1 MRLNQSAVTVSL
13 CTRAMK
19 SALEVWEG
27 KMDLNVAQGTWNLML
42 RILVAAALGG
52 ILGLERDIHGRGAGL
67 RTHLLVSSGA
77 ALFMILSTHVATF
90 GVVIGLDFT
99 KVTDPGRIAAQI
111 VTGIGFLGA
120 GVIIREGFSVRGLTT
135 AACLWVAA
143 AIGMASGAGLYILAT
158 TTTVLALFSLVL
170 LRRLERYYAKD
181 VYRDLEVRVSN
192 EVDIQ
197 QVVEAVKS
205 EEVRIIF
212 FGLERNYETQTT
224 TARMS
229 LRLFQKGNAD
239 RLSHLTIEKLEQS
252 HLPLKSIK
260 WFRT

>member
-1 MRLNQSAVTVSL
+1 
-13 CTRAMK
+13 
-19 SALEVWEG
+19 
-27 KMDLNVAQGTWNLML
+27 MDFNVAHEPLNLIV

-67 RTHLLVSSGA
+67 RTHLLVSAGA
-77 ALFMILSTHVATF
+77 ALFMILSTRVATF
-90 GVVIGLDFT
+90 GVVAGLDFT

-143 AIGMASGAGLYILAT
+143 AIGMASGAGLYLVAT
-158 TTTVLALFSLVL
+158 VTTLLALFSLVL
-170 LRRLERYYAKD
+170 LRRLERFYSKD
-181 VYRDLEVRVSN
+181 VYRDLEVRVPN

-197 QVVEAVKS
+197 QVIEAVKS
-205 EEVRIIF
+205 KEVRIIF

-229 LRLFQKGNAD
+229 LRLFQRGNAD
-239 RLSHLTIEKLEQS
+239 KLSQLTIKKLEES

-260 WFRT
+260 WFRS